1 MSAPHFVSIREFAKL
16 DGCNDK
22 LVRRAITSG
31 KLATN
36 EDGKLDAALAGSGW
50 RRENRRADTGAD
62 IAKVSAPEVRTVRT
76 PRGKLATALPPED
89 LAAALEV
96 IGDENADDFLVDVL
110 AGKFRITGEAERIK
124 ENALA
129 AKHLIAARKDAGDL
143 VEVARAE
150 TLFFNAARSW
160 RDIWMGFPTRVGP
173 LLAADL
179 GIETDKVVE
188 ALTIHV
194 QEQLEQLG
202 QPSADF
208 TAQEQ

>member
-22 LVRRAITSG
+22 LVRRAINSG
-31 KLATN
+31 KLSTN
-36 EDGKLDAALAGSGW
+36 EDGKLDASLAGSGW

-62 IAKVSAPEVRTVRT
+62 IANVSAPAVRTVRT
-76 PRGKLATALPPED
+76 PRGTPIKAPAPGD
-89 LAAALEV
+89 LAAAIDGISDKE
-96 IGDENADDFLVDVL
+96 ADDFLVDVL
-110 AGKFRITGEAERIK
+110 AGKFRLTGEAEQIK